1 MSTQTETPKMPP
13 ASRLAPSSS
22 VWVRRL
28 TALAPVWTLLVLG
41 IFFSL
46 ASESFLRP
54 INLNNILAQVSTLAI
69 FTTGMTCVLLL
80 GEIDLSIAE
89 IAGLTGTVAA
99 ALHSNLDVPEPW
111 PVLIAIA
118 VATLLG
124 FISGTMSARFR
135 IPTFMTTLAMG
146 LIAAGL
152 NNYVSK
158 GRVNNDLPELA
169 RFLGSGRIDLPVI
182 GEFRVLI
189 IVAGITLLVGYLVLR
204 YTRFGRYVYMTGA
217 SKPAARLAGVNTT
230 VILIAVMTISGF
242 TAGLAGIVSTGR
254 LGGAQPVSIPS
265 YLIDTIG
272 AVVLGGT
279 ATSGGRGGIPQTLIG
294 LLIYGT
300 LRNGLDNI
308 ASIDVFL
315 KDFIRGVVLMLALV
329 VNVLLSGRAPR
340 DRSS

>member
-1 MSTQTETPKMPP
+1 MNSPTELSHPDRS
-13 ASRLAPSSS
+13 SRFALGSN

-28 TALAPVWTLLVLG
+28 TALAPVWTLLALG

-46 ASESFLRP
+46 ASDSFLRP
-54 INLNNILAQVSTLAI
+54 INLRNILAQVSTLGLFA
-69 FTTGMTCVLLL
+69 TGMTFVVLC

-89 IAGLTGTVAA
+89 IAGLTGTIAA
-99 ALHSNLDVPEPW
+99 ALHSNVKLPEPW
-111 PVLIAIA
+111 PVFVALG

-124 FISGTMSARFR
+124 FVSGIASTRFR
-135 IPTFMTTLAMG
+135 IPTFMSTLAMG

-158 GRVNNDLPELA
+158 GQVNTNVPPLA
-169 RFLGSGRIDLPVI
+169 SFLGSSRISVPLI
-182 GEFRVLI
+182 GDVPVLI
-189 IVAGITLLVGYLVLR
+189 IVAGISLLIGYLVLH

-217 SKPAARLAGVNTT
+217 SKPAARLAGVNTN
-230 VILIAVMTISGF
+230 VILVAAMTLCGF
-242 TAGLAGIVSTGR
+242 TAGLAGIISMGR

-279 ATSGGRGGIPQTLIG
+279 ALTGGLGGIPQTLIG
-294 LLIYGT
+294 LLLYGT
-300 LRNGLDNI
+300 LRNGLDNLP
-308 ASIDVFL
+308 SIDVYL
-315 KDFIRGVVLMLALV
+315 KDFIRGVVLMAALI

-340 DRSS
+340 DKT